1 MAYAMAHKGKAT
13 SDVSYN
19 SEDPPSAYTNPTVHS
34 RLNQY
39 TEMARAVHGQDFD
52 PSTQDFDGEIV
63 MRVGGGKKHGRY
75 WMGDGVIDT
84 SSTPSLSQ
92 IRARSTSASPAIRPR
107 PTTASHLVNE
117 LQVISIL
124 FVAC

>member
-1 MAYAMAHKGKAT
+1 MAYAMAHKGKAK

-19 SEDPPSAYTNPTVHS
+19 PDDPPSAYSNATVHS
-34 RLNQY
+34 CLSQY
-39 TEMARAVHGQDFD
+39 TEMARAVHGPEYD
-52 PSTQDFDGEIV
+52 PSAHDFDGEIV

-84 SSTPSLSQ
+84 SSTPTLSQ
-92 IRARSTSASPAIRPR
+92 IRARSTSASLAIRPR

-117 LQVISIL
+117 L
-124 FVAC
+124 